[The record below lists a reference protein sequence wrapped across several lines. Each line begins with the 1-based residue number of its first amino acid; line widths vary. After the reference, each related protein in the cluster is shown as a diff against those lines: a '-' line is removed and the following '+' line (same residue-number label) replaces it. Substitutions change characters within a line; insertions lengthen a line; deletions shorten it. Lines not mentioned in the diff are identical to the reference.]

1 MYRIRAELMLI
12 VHSAIYDEVQLTLPI
27 RLWLVDN
34 RRRLN
39 QYRLRC
45 CYMYMDVQRTREV
58 IQSRVDVLS
67 RQRITP
73 TLNPRINAP
82 IVAQCTQSPK
92 QIVSQR
98 ICT

>member
-1 MYRIRAELMLI
+1 
-12 VHSAIYDEVQLTLPI
+12 
-27 RLWLVDN
+27 
-34 RRRLN
+34 
-39 QYRLRC
+39 
-45 CYMYMDVQRTREV
+45 MYMDVQRTREV